1 METISTIEE
10 SAEQSA
16 GNWRE
21 WECFVWWREDE
32 LESPNDW
39 MIHYTHNRDSRLL
52 DLSNAEQIRQALEKY
67 TEGDDPD
74 VVEESHTH
82 WAVGHVDGFSLRVFK
97 DGEITEAFRTLHDLM
112 ERLEEY
118 PILDESDYS
127 ERETEATAENIID
140 AAWNLKDEYEL
151 PEDWHWEVY
160 SWLSENNC
168 GEIENTDDQGGYPS
182 EDALREAMNELFEP
196 IDE

>member
-1 METISTIEE
+1 MKTISTIEE

-21 WECFVWWREDE
+21 WECFAWWREDE

-39 MIHYTHNRDSRLL
+39 MIHYTRNRDSRLL

-67 TEGDDPD
+67 TEGDEPD

-82 WAVGHVDGFSLRVFK
+82 WAVGHVDGFSLRVFNN
-97 DGEITEAFRTLHDLM
+97 GEITEAFRTLYDLM

-140 AAWNLKDEYEL
+140 AAWRLKDEYEL

-182 EDALREAMNELFEP
+182 EDALREAMDELFESA
-196 IDE
+196 E

>member
-160 SWLSENNC
+160 SLSL
-168 GEIENTDDQGGYPS
+168 IH
-182 EDALREAMNELFEP
+182 
-196 IDE
+196 I